1 MSFFETCVK
10 LAAYLICIGVAL
22 EFSHRLYWRVS
33 SGVMALEVST
43 FARSAL
49 SALAACIPLATALGV
64 TLVFTA
70 ILDQGSL
77 TTLGLKYDAES
88 LTHVAYGAGVAFGCV
103 TLVFL
108 IGVVS
113 GYIHVRPSRMSEDCV
128 SCLPMF
134 FGGLADFF
142 TSAVFEEIITR
153 GYIFYLLYQTWD
165 ASTAIVGSAVIFSF
179 AHMLKHSG
187 TPALFTINAFV
198 FGLLTAACRHYT
210 GTLWLPIGLHFGWNV
225 AAGPIFGLPFSG
237 KTYDRGVVVSEVSGP
252 LWLTGGYYSLDAG
265 VLGSAALL
273 VAALGLTAVVPVM

>member
-10 LAAYLICIGVAL
+10 LAAYLVCIGVAL

-33 SGVMALEVST
+33 NSVLALEAST
-43 FARSAL
+43 FTRSAL
-49 SALAACIPLATALGV
+49 SALAACIPLGTALGV

-70 ILDQGSL
+70 VLDQGSL
-77 TTLGLKYDAES
+77 ATLGLSYDGES
-88 LTHVAYGAGVAFGCV
+88 LTYVAYGAGVAFGCV

-108 IGVVS
+108 IGLLS

-142 TSAVFEEIITR
+142 TSAVFEEIIAR

-165 ASTAIVGSAVIFSF
+165 APTAIVGSAVIFSL
-179 AHMLKHSG
+179 AHLIKHPS
-187 TPALFTINAFV
+187 TPALFTVNALL
-198 FGLLTAACRHYT
+198 FGILTAACRHYT

-225 AAGPIFGLPFSG
+225 AAGPIFGLPYSG
-237 KTYDRGVVVSEVSGP
+237 KTYDRGVVISEVSGP
-252 LWLTGGYYSLDAG
+252 LWLTGGFYSLDAG
-265 VLGSAALL
+265 VLGSVALL
-273 VAALGLTAVVPVM
+273 IAALGLSTIAPVM